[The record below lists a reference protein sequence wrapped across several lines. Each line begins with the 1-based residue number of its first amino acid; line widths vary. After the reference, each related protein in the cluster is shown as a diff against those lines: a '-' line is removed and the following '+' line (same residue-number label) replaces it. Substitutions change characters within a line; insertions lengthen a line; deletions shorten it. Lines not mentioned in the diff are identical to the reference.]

1 MIYGAA
7 ADGYWSAGWRGI
19 LPLPPRMKKPPPNG
33 YTGYDAM
40 EPSYPDI
47 MAWIEDHP
55 DGNLALHLPRGVIG
69 LDVDAYGA
77 KTGEATFIEALNR
90 WGALPPT
97 VRSTSRPD
105 GVSGIRLY
113 RVQPE
118 IQLRTEIKF
127 PEQNV
132 ANIEVIQFTHRYV
145 VSWPSIHPDTKATYE
160 WLDESGAVVG
170 IPNIEDLPW
179 LPQRWVDGLRVEQIT
194 EITNRVN
201 PFDALKGLP
210 SGPMS
215 KAVSDC
221 FVAAVKHLDTDPGSR
236 HDAAMRDVMR
246 LLRLGEQGETGV
258 PLALNEFG
266 KVFAHATRDRN
277 TASEAAGEYARMVYG
292 QRGHDLIASTP
303 TANVE
308 TLVDPSERSVSYAGA
323 PSASETIKSSGVD
336 SQAGMIDGV
345 RKALSPEAA
354 RQLMATTGYEVRP
367 EPDDDLDD
375 DVNGFLFGTVTQEAL
390 KAEPDLSRDESPKSM
405 RDKLLSISQLANIK
419 PALPM
424 VDKLLYQGTLA
435 QIAGDPGSF
444 KTFFTLGLACAVASN
459 LDSWETYAVAK
470 HGPVIYVAAEGV
482 SGVRARIL
490 AWCED
495 QNVDPDTLNLH
506 LYPEPIQLGSYNE
519 IDELTNLA
527 VDLGAVLVIF
537 DTRARCTSDLNE
549 NDATEQD
556 VAIRHAEK
564 IRMAS
569 GATVLMI
576 HHSARGGT
584 AGRGSNAWDGAV
596 WSDMRLSASG
606 NVVKVLCQKHKDAE
620 SHCEHEF
627 AMKKHTIGEDLMP
640 DTDEEMRKT
649 LICVAKETLPDSDE
663 VVGNT
668 NGAILKLLREEAL
681 ENGYSAKE
689 IEERVDSNHSTIWRT
704 IKRLLETGAIKNIGT
719 KSRPRYEAT
728 VA

>member
-1 MIYGAA
+1 
-7 ADGYWSAGWRGI
+7 
-19 LPLPPRMKKPPPNG
+19 MKKPPPNG

-308 TLVDPSERSVSYAGA
+308 TLVDPSERSVSYVGA
-323 PSASETIKSSGVD
+323 PSAERHEKSSGVD
-336 SQAGMIDGV
+336 SQAGMVDGV
-345 RKALSPEAA
+345 REALSPEAA

-576 HHSARGGT
+576 HHSARSGT

-596 WSDMRLSASG
+596 WSDMRLSAAG
-606 NVVKVLCQKHKDAE
+606 KVVTVKCEKHKDAE
-620 SHCEHEF
+620 SHCTHEF
-627 AMKKHTIGEDLMP
+627 VMMNHTIGEDLMP
-640 DTDEEMRKT
+640 DTEEEMRKT
-649 LICVAKETLPDSDE
+649 LVIVTKETAPNAVD
-663 VVGNT
+663 GNGDT
-668 NGAILKLLREEAL
+668 QEQILELLRNQAL
-681 ENGYSAKE
+681 EDGYTAKKL
-689 IEERVDSNHSTIWRT
+689 EELCDSNHATVYRS
-704 IKRLLETGAIKNIGT
+704 IKRLEGLGQVKNIGT
-719 KSRPRYEAT
+719 TARPRYAAT
-728 VA
+728 VS